1 MDLFDAVKDGDL
13 ERVKKLLKKPN
24 IFKKLFKKSNIN
36 PTIDVNHADSVGSTP
51 LSVAAENGELEI
63 VKFLLT
69 VPGIDVNKG
78 DNHETTPLYYAAKS
92 GHHEI
97 VRLLI
102 TVPGIDVNQAT
113 TGGETPLYAVAD
125 ARRGDARRGDPKI
138 VKLLLTVPGIDVNK
152 ATIKDGE
159 TPLYAA
165 ASRDHP
171 NIVKLLLAKSGIDVN
186 KATIK
191 DGKTPFDIAI
201 EKKNRE
207 VINNFFKYNNK
218 IPEYIKTLIDNSEH
232 SSPKS
237 NQVFTPEDVLSTK
250 TPARFHR
257 TNLANLTKIIPKGLL
272 TDIED
277 FMIKESSAG
286 GNTTRKRKTAGK
298 KRKTAGKKRT
308 KKY

>member
-1 MDLFDAVKDGDL
+1 MELFNAVKDGDL

-36 PTIDVNHADSVGSTP
+36 PSIDVNQADSVGSTP

-69 VPGIDVNKG
+69 VPDIDVNKA
-78 DNHETTPLYYAAKS
+78 DNHETTPLYYAAEHS
-92 GHHEI
+92 ELEI
-97 VRLLI
+97 VRLLL
-102 TVPGIDVNQAT
+102 TVPGIDVNKAT
-113 TGGETPLYAVAD
+113 TGGETPLYAAAD
-125 ARRGDARRGDPKI
+125 DTRRGDTNI
-138 VKLLLTVPGIDVNK
+138 VRLLLTVPGIDVNK
-152 ATIKDGE
+152 ATIKNGE

-171 NIVKLLLAKSGIDVN
+171 KIVKLLLTVPGIDIN

-191 DGKTPFDIAI
+191 DGKTAFDIAI

-207 VINNFFKYNNK
+207 VINNFLKYNNK
-218 IPEYIKTLIDNSEH
+218 ITEYTPN
-232 SSPKS
+232 S
-237 NQVFTPEDVLSTK
+237 NQVFISEDVLTTK

-257 TNLANLTKIIPKGLL
+257 TNLENLTKIIPKGLYPN
-272 TDIED
+272 IED

-286 GNTTRKRKTAGK
+286 GKTTRKRKIAGK

-308 KKY
+308 KKH